1 LLGGEFQMAERAEV
15 LVVDDEPII
24 AAMMANLLEEEGYR
38 VTCLTS
44 GAEAVDCIAA
54 GVASFDALVTDVDL
68 GTGISGYE
76 LAELLHASQASI
88 ATIFMTGDTA
98 ERVRRRAPDAA
109 VVLEKP
115 FRPTQLTEALQQ
127 LLRLPIQ

>member
-1 LLGGEFQMAERAEV
+1 MTERAEV

-24 AAMMANLLEEEGYR
+24 ANLMASLLEEEGFN

-44 GAEAVDCIAA
+44 GEEAASCIAA
-54 GVASFDALVTDVDL
+54 GALRFDALVTDVDL
-68 GTGISGYE
+68 GAGLSGYE
-76 LAELLHASQASI
+76 LAELLHARQTPI

-98 ERVRRRAPDAA
+98 ERVRRRAPIDS

-115 FRPTQLTEALQQ
+115 FRPSQLSDALRR
-127 LLRLPIQ
+127 LLRDPIQ